1 VRWTDLLWL
10 PPVMLAVAV
19 VLGATG
25 RDGVRTIGRSIW
37 RTFVFLTIG
46 VLAVGVAIHIIA
58 RVFA

>member
-1 VRWTDLLWL
+1 MRWIDLMWL

-25 RDGVRTIGRSIW
+25 RDGVRTIGRAIW
-37 RTFVFLTIG
+37 HTFVFLTVG
-46 VLAVGVAIHIIA
+46 VLVVGVVIHLVA